1 MDLPILLLRQRIFTI
16 VISIAVG
23 LGGYRTKYEDLFL
36 DGLGPSNYR
45 IILCVSY

>member
-1 MDLPILLLRQRIFTI
+1 MVTV
-16 VISIAVG
+16 VIGIAVG

-45 IILCVSY
+45 IILGISC